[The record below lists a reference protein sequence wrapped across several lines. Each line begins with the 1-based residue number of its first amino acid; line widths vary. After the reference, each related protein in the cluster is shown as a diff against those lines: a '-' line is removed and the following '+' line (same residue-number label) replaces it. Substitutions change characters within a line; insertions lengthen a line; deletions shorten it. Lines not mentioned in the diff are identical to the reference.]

1 MTLKVINQL
10 TYRLLLID
18 LNTEE
23 GSHLKVIYDEGVYS
37 DTHRK
42 RTKDILLQWEELPT
56 SVAYI
61 SDGKLMRWGD
71 KAIETRNLDSATLDV
86 VFMHKRV

>member
-23 GSHLKVIYDEGVYS
+23 GSHLKVIY
-37 DTHRK
+37 
-42 RTKDILLQWEELPT
+42 
-56 SVAYI
+56 
-61 SDGKLMRWGD
+61 
-71 KAIETRNLDSATLDV
+71 
-86 VFMHKRV
+86 